1 MKITGK
7 FRVLKKSVI
16 QKEGKPSYTFIE
28 AGDTE
33 NFDKVT
39 FSVVGKEVT
48 QNEGEDINLVNINC
62 VVRAGKYCP
71 IIQLNP

>member
-7 FRVLKKSVI
+7 FRVLKKSVS
-16 QKEGKPSYTFIE
+16 QQEGKPSYTFIE

-33 NFDKVT
+33 TFAKVT

-48 QNEGEDINLVNINC
+48 KNEGEDFILAQVNC
-62 VVRAGKYCP
+62 VVRAGKYSP